1 MADTGTVVEL
11 TGAMPSSLTVPLT
24 PTTPI
29 TAEQSLGSDD
39 FRALAQ
45 MIESVATTVVE
56 TKLASAL
63 AMMRRDLRDEI
74 IFGLSTEDL
83 REQIKDALDER
94 LHIVVSLKPE
104 LA

>member
-1 MADTGTVVEL
+1 MDAVVEL
-11 TGAMPSSLTVPLT
+11 TGVMPSSLTVPLS

-29 TAEQSLGSDD
+29 APEQSLGSDD

-45 MIESVATTVVE
+45 MIETVATAVVE
-56 TKLASAL
+56 TKLAGAL
-63 AMMRRDLRDEI
+63 ALMRRELHDEI
-74 IFGLSTEDL
+74 IFGLGTEEL
-83 REQIKDALDER
+83 HEQIKDALNDR